1 MGHLINVL
9 AKYIQG
15 LFGRSVDS
23 DEKKPNSIIIQFIL
37 ISVFAIPYAFV
48 LLPPDITVVQII
60 SAFVAF
66 LLIVVFA
73 FRVLKYFKILD
84 LYITA
89 KGSPYSQVTL
99 PPRSKVS
106 ISCMSPSSIVKVKSK
121 LFFIRSICTLFGRI
135 A

>member
-9 AKYIQG
+9 AKYIQS
-15 LFGRSVDS
+15 LFGRSGDS
-23 DEKKPNSIIIQFIL
+23 DEKKPNSIIIQLIL

-73 FRVLKYFKILD
+73 LRVLKYFK
-84 LYITA
+84 
-89 KGSPYSQVTL
+89 TL
-99 PPRSKVS
+99 
-106 ISCMSPSSIVKVKSK
+106 
-121 LFFIRSICTLFGRI
+121 
-135 A
+135 

>member
-23 DEKKPNSIIIQFIL
+23 DEKKTNSIIIQFIL

-60 SAFVAF
+60 FAFIAF

-73 FRVLKYFKILD
+73 LRVLKYFKIL
-84 LYITA
+84 
-89 KGSPYSQVTL
+89 
-99 PPRSKVS
+99 
-106 ISCMSPSSIVKVKSK
+106 
-121 LFFIRSICTLFGRI
+121 
-135 A
+135 

>member
-15 LFGRSVDS
+15 LFGRSRDS
-23 DEKKPNSIIIQFIL
+23 DEKKPNSIIIQLIL

-73 FRVLKYFKILD
+73 LRVLKYFKIL
-84 LYITA
+84 
-89 KGSPYSQVTL
+89 
-99 PPRSKVS
+99 
-106 ISCMSPSSIVKVKSK
+106 
-121 LFFIRSICTLFGRI
+121 
-135 A
+135 

>member
-15 LFGRSVDS
+15 LFNRSGDS
-23 DEKKPNSIIIQFIL
+23 NEKKPNSIIIQIIL

-73 FRVLKYFKILD
+73 FRVLKYFKIL
-84 LYITA
+84 
-89 KGSPYSQVTL
+89 
-99 PPRSKVS
+99 
-106 ISCMSPSSIVKVKSK
+106 
-121 LFFIRSICTLFGRI
+121 
-135 A
+135 

>member
-15 LFGRSVDS
+15 LFNRSDDS
-23 DEKKPNSIIIQFIL
+23 NEKKPISIIIQFIL

-48 LLPPDITVVQII
+48 NLPPDVTVVQII

-73 FRVLKYFKILD
+73 LRVLKYFKIL
-84 LYITA
+84 
-89 KGSPYSQVTL
+89 
-99 PPRSKVS
+99 
-106 ISCMSPSSIVKVKSK
+106 
-121 LFFIRSICTLFGRI
+121 
-135 A
+135 

>member
-48 LLPPDITVVQII
+48 HLPPDVTLVQII

-73 FRVLKYFKILD
+73 FRVLKYFKIL
-84 LYITA
+84 
-89 KGSPYSQVTL
+89 
-99 PPRSKVS
+99 
-106 ISCMSPSSIVKVKSK
+106 
-121 LFFIRSICTLFGRI
+121 
-135 A
+135 

>member
-15 LFGRSVDS
+15 LFSRSGDS
-23 DEKKPNSIIIQFIL
+23 DEKKPNSIIIQLIL

-60 SAFVAF
+60 SAFIAF

-73 FRVLKYFKILD
+73 LRVLKYFKIL
-84 LYITA
+84 
-89 KGSPYSQVTL
+89 
-99 PPRSKVS
+99 
-106 ISCMSPSSIVKVKSK
+106 
-121 LFFIRSICTLFGRI
+121 
-135 A
+135 

>member
-48 LLPPDITVVQII
+48 HLPPDVTVVQII
-60 SAFVAF
+60 SASVAF

-73 FRVLKYFKILD
+73 LRVLKYFKIL
-84 LYITA
+84 
-89 KGSPYSQVTL
+89 
-99 PPRSKVS
+99 
-106 ISCMSPSSIVKVKSK
+106 
-121 LFFIRSICTLFGRI
+121 
-135 A
+135 

>member
-23 DEKKPNSIIIQFIL
+23 DEKKPNSIIIQLIL

-60 SAFVAF
+60 SAFIAF

-73 FRVLKYFKILD
+73 LRVLKYFKIL
-84 LYITA
+84 
-89 KGSPYSQVTL
+89 
-99 PPRSKVS
+99 
-106 ISCMSPSSIVKVKSK
+106 
-121 LFFIRSICTLFGRI
+121 
-135 A
+135 

>member
-9 AKYIQG
+9 AKCIQG

-23 DEKKPNSIIIQFIL
+23 DEKKTNSIIIQFIL

-73 FRVLKYFKILD
+73 LRVLKYFKIL
-84 LYITA
+84 
-89 KGSPYSQVTL
+89 
-99 PPRSKVS
+99 
-106 ISCMSPSSIVKVKSK
+106 
-121 LFFIRSICTLFGRI
+121 
-135 A
+135 

>member
-48 LLPPDITVVQII
+48 HLPPDITVVQII
-60 SAFVAF
+60 SAFVVF

-73 FRVLKYFKILD
+73 FRVLKYFKIL
-84 LYITA
+84 
-89 KGSPYSQVTL
+89 
-99 PPRSKVS
+99 
-106 ISCMSPSSIVKVKSK
+106 
-121 LFFIRSICTLFGRI
+121 
-135 A
+135 